1 MLLLSLDGS
10 WIGTHL
16 ASLQP
21 NDASLVPGMMTPVSI
36 WPLSQT
42 IFHYHP
48 GTINAQE
55 SVNALFKKEARQQ
68 KGKP

>member
-36 WPLSQT
+36 WPLVFLSKDSLYFT
-42 IFHYHP
+42 LVP
-48 GTINAQE
+48 WD
-55 SVNALFKKEARQQ
+55 
-68 KGKP
+68 

>member
-21 NDASLVPGMMTPVSI
+21 NDASLVPGMMTRVVPNTKIIGENVL
-36 WPLSQT
+36 PLPRPSYGPKMKACMT
-42 IFHYHP
+42 
-48 GTINAQE
+48 
-55 SVNALFKKEARQQ
+55 
-68 KGKP
+68 